1 MLMFG
6 YDNTSNTFGGSIS
19 GSADLTKVGTGTWTY
34 TGTGS
39 YSGNFGINSGQVFV
53 DGSLPSAAIF
63 FYSGTT
69 FGGGGSVGPI
79 TSGNGLLSVGDN
91 SPGILNSGNLT
102 LASGDT
108 FLAYIAGTNAG
119 TGCSEMSFSGG
130 TISLGNAHLQLNM
143 SIVGATNAHYTLLH
157 NPTLH
162 VISGT
167 FAGAPEGATVVAN
180 NGVHFTIT
188 YHGGP
193 TGNDVVL
200 TQTSLAAAP
209 NMTGITGPTNGNVT
223 ISGTGAPNITYH
235 VQATTG
241 LAIPNWVN
249 LGPVTANNLGVL
261 SFTDSQA
268 GLYPQRFYRFVY
280 P

>member
-1 MLMFG
+1 
-6 YDNTSNTFGGSIS
+6 
-19 GSADLTKVGTGTWTY
+19 VGTGTWTY
-34 TGTGS
+34 TGVGS
-39 YSGNFGINSGQVFV
+39 YSGNFGVNSGQVFV

-79 TSGNGLLSVGDN
+79 TSGNGLLSVGDS
-91 SPGILNSGNLT
+91 SPGILNSGSLT

-119 TGCSEMSFSGG
+119 TGYSQMSFSGG
-130 TISLGNAHLQLNM
+130 TIALGNAHLQLNM
-143 SIVGATNAHYTLLH
+143 SVVGATNAHYTLIH

-167 FAGAPEGATVVAN
+167 FNGLAEGATVTAS
-180 NGVHFTIT
+180 NGVHFAVT

-193 TGNDVVL
+193 TSNDVVL
-200 TQTSLAAAP
+200 TQSSLPTPP
-209 NMTGITGPTNGNVT
+209 NLTGITHLTNGN
-223 ISGTGAPNITYH
+223 ISITGTGAPNVTYH
-235 VQATTG
+235 VQATTN
-241 LAIPNWVN
+241 LVPPNWVS
-249 LGPVTANNLGVL
+249 LGPVTANNLGAL
-261 SFTDSQA
+261 SFTDSQT
-268 GLYPQRFYRFVY
+268 GLYPARFYRFVY